1 MVGNHFQQMKTQ
13 ICTVGDV
20 AMGFAHYQ
28 SSKLL
33 ASNIPLISGE
43 SGADP
48 LCYPV
53 YQQNLEWLAKTKIP
67 DHLGFSQNFEN
78 LTLKDSYVTCLQNI
92 FCYFEYL
99 RSAYKKKLD
108 LFYKI
113 VRSAASS
120 GAFFLRSVGYT
131 SITVRNTVSFQ
142 MSIITQLFHFLT
154 DDKDTLTM
162 KTNSLKLM
170 DMLAMFN
177 RRCREKEVK

>member
-1 MVGNHFQQMKTQ
+1 MVSNHFQQMKTQ

-53 YQQNLEWLAKTKIP
+53 YQQNLEWSAKTKIP
-67 DHLGFSQNFEN
+67 DHLGFSPNFEN

-92 FCYFEYL
+92 FCYFECL

-108 LFYKI
+108 LFYKM
-113 VRSAASS
+113 V
-120 GAFFLRSVGYT
+120 LKLC
-131 SITVRNTVSFQ
+131 SIEWCIFPQISRVHQHNSQKYCQLSDVYHNTVISFV
-142 MSIITQLFHFLT
+142 
-154 DDKDTLTM
+154 
-162 KTNSLKLM
+162 
-170 DMLAMFN
+170 N
-177 RRCREKEVK
+177 R